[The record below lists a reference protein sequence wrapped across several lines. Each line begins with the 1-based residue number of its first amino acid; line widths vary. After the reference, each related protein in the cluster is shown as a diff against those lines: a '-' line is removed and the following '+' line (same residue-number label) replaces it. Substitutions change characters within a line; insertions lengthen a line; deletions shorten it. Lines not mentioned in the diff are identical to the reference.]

1 MLNAGD
7 RDAIT
12 WSRCLYLKR
21 MSIRI
26 AIATAFVLLAQ
37 LAGAQTKKVVAD
49 KIIGVVGDRI
59 ILKSDIDNQIADAK
73 RQDVELPPN
82 AECYLVQQLLINKM
96 LAIQAEKDSIPV
108 SDDEVQA
115 DIDNRIRYFI
125 SQYGSR
131 EVIEQ
136 ITGKTIYQFREEMR
150 EPIRESKLAAGM
162 RNKIIENI
170 RITPTEVRAYFEKI
184 PPDSLNY
191 YETELEIGE
200 IVIYPKA
207 GREMEEYAQE
217 ELREYKRMV
226 ESGEKRFETLASLYT
241 DDPGSKQTGGM
252 YVLNRADR
260 QWDPTFFNTAMSL
273 REGQI
278 SRVIKSKFGY
288 HIIQCVS
295 RNGDEVTVR
304 HILKVPRVNDDDIR
318 QAVQRLDSVRAQLI
332 AGTIRFGEA
341 VAKYSDEEQSKFT
354 GGRKTGADGS
364 SIITID
370 ELEKDVVL
378 LLDDLKVGEYSR
390 PVPFTD
396 ARGKRGV
403 RMILLIS
410 RTEPHRENLRDDYN
424 KIANRALEE
433 KREEALEKWFRKN
446 AGTFYIQLDPEYLQC
461 ETVRE
466 LLPGLSGK

>member
-1 MLNAGD
+1 MN
-7 RDAIT
+7 
-12 WSRCLYLKR
+12 
-21 MSIRI
+21 RI
-26 AIATAFVLLAQ
+26 AFVAACLLLHFVA
-37 LAGAQTKKVVAD
+37 AGQTKKVVAD

-82 AECYLVQQLLINKM
+82 AECFLVQQLLINKM
-96 LAIQAEKDSIPV
+96 LAIQAEKDSLPV
-108 SDDEVQA
+108 SDDEVEA

-150 EPIRESKLAAGM
+150 EPIRETKLAGAM

-170 RITPTEVRAYFEKI
+170 RITPTEVRSFFQKI
-184 PPDSLNY
+184 PTDSLSF

-217 ELREYKRMV
+217 ELREFKRMV
-226 ESGEKRFETLASLYT
+226 EGGEKRFETLASLYT

-252 YVLNRADR
+252 YVLNRTDR

-288 HIIQCVS
+288 HIIQCVT
-295 RNGDEVTVR
+295 RNGDEVTIR
-304 HILKVPRVNDDDIR
+304 HILKVPRVNEEDIR
-318 QAVQRLDSVRAQLI
+318 NAVQKLDTVRSQLI

-341 VAKYSDEEQSKFT
+341 VSKYSDEEQSKFT
-354 GGRKTGADGS
+354 GGRKTGGDGS

-370 ELEKDVVL
+370 ELEKDIVV

-396 ARGKRGV
+396 QRGKRGV
-403 RMILLIS
+403 RMILLLA

-424 KIANRALEE
+424 KIANRALEA
-433 KREEALEKWFRKN
+433 KREETLEKWFRKN
-446 AGTFYIQLDPEYLQC
+446 AGTFYIQLDPEYSRCQN
-461 ETVRE
+461 VRE
-466 LLPGLSGK
+466 LLPALSGK